1 VNEEQ
6 FVRLLAATI
15 AMGTPLVF
23 AAFGEIL
30 AESSGVLNLGVEGMM
45 LVGAVSA
52 FIVVVATGNP
62 WLGVVGGMLAA
73 GVLAAGHALL
83 SITLR
88 ADQVTAGLA
97 LTLFGGGLSS
107 FLGKTYVGIA
117 NPVPFAALALPGLSA
132 IPILGPSLFTQ
143 NALVYLSYAMIP
155 LGWWWLYRTR
165 PGLHLRACGESPGT
179 ADAMGVGVVTIRYA
193 AVIVGGMFAGLGGAY
208 LSLAYV
214 PAWTENLTAGM
225 GWIALALVIF
235 AQWNP
240 VRLLLGTYLFGG
252 VEAIG
257 FRAQVLG
264 LGANTI
270 VLRMM
275 PYLVT
280 LAVMLAVAVWR
291 RRLAM
296 PSALG
301 LPYAREE

>member
-1 VNEEQ
+1 MSEEQ

-15 AMGTPLVF
+15 AMGTPLIF
-23 AAFGEIL
+23 AAFGETL

-52 FIVVVATGNP
+52 FIVVVATGSP
-62 WLGVVGGMLAA
+62 WLGAVAGMLGA

-83 SITLR
+83 TVTLR

-97 LTLFGGGLSS
+97 LALFGGGLSS
-107 FLGKTYVGIA
+107 FLGKSYIGVPNPAPFTVIA
-117 NPVPFAALALPGLSA
+117 VPGLSQL
-132 IPILGPSLFTQ
+132 PILGASVFTQ
-143 NALVYLSYAMIP
+143 DALVYASYVMIP

-165 PGLHLRACGESPGT
+165 PGLHLRACGENPGT
-179 ADAMGVGVVTIRYA
+179 ADAMGVGVAAIRYT

-214 PAWTENLTAGM
+214 PAWTENLTAGL

-235 AQWNP
+235 ATWNP
-240 VRLLLGTYLFGG
+240 SRLVFGAYLFGG

-264 LGANTI
+264 IQANTI

-275 PYLVT
+275 PYVAT
-280 LAVMLAVAVWR
+280 LTVMLLVALWR

-301 LPYAREE
+301 LPYSREE

>member
-1 VNEEQ
+1 LSEEQ
-6 FVRLLAATI
+6 LVRLLAATI

-52 FIVVVATGNP
+52 FIAVVVTGHP
-62 WLGVVGGMLAA
+62 WLGVIAGMLAA

-83 SITLR
+83 TVTLGTE
-88 ADQVTAGLA
+88 QVTAGLA
-97 LTLFGGGLSS
+97 LALFGSGLSS
-107 FLGKTYVGIA
+107 FLGKTYVGVP
-117 NPVPFAALALPGLSA
+117 NPAPFSPIALPGLSA
-132 IPILGPSLFTQ
+132 LPIVGPSLFTQ
-143 NALVYLSYAMIP
+143 DALVYLSYVMIP

-179 ADAMGVGVVTIRYA
+179 ADALGVAVRYA
-193 AVIVGGMFAGLGGAY
+193 SVIVGGMFAGLGGAY

-214 PAWTENLTAGM
+214 PAWTENLTAGL

-235 AQWNP
+235 ASWNP
-240 VRLLLGTYLFGG
+240 LRLVFGAYLFGG

-257 FRAQVLG
+257 FRAQVFG
-264 LGANTI
+264 FHANTI

-275 PYLVT
+275 PYAAT
-280 LAVMLAVAVWR
+280 LTVMLVVALWR

-301 LPYAREE
+301 VPYAREQ

>member
-1 VNEEQ
+1 MSEDQ
-6 FVRLLAATI
+6 LVRLLAATI
-15 AMGTPLVF
+15 AMGTPVIF

-52 FIVVVATGNP
+52 FIVVVASGSP
-62 WLGVVGGMLAA
+62 WLGVVAGMLAA
-73 GVLAAGHALL
+73 GLLAAGHALL
-83 SITLR
+83 TVTLR

-97 LTLFGGGLSS
+97 LALFGAGLSS
-107 FLGKTYVGIA
+107 FVGKSYVGVP
-117 NPVPFAALALPGLSA
+117 NPAPFSAVPVPGLSSLR
-132 IPILGPSLFTQ
+132 IVGPSVFTQ
-143 NALVYLSYAMIP
+143 DILVYASYALIP

-179 ADAMGVGVVTIRYA
+179 ADAMGVHVVAIRYA

-214 PAWTENLTAGM
+214 PAWTENLTAGL

-235 AQWNP
+235 ATWNP
-240 VRLLLGTYLFGG
+240 VRLVFGAYLFGG

-257 FRAQVLG
+257 FRAQVFG
-264 LGANTI
+264 IKANTI
-270 VLRMM
+270 MLRML
-275 PYLVT
+275 PYIAT
-280 LAVMLAVAVWR
+280 LTVMLLVALWR

-301 LPYAREE
+301 LPYSREE

>member
-1 VNEEQ
+1 MSEDQ
-6 FVRLLAATI
+6 LVRLLAATI

-45 LVGAVSA
+45 LVGAVAA
-52 FIVVVATGNP
+52 FIAVVVTGSP
-62 WLGVVGGMLAA
+62 WLGVVAGMLGA
-73 GVLAAGHALL
+73 GALAAGHALL
-83 SITLR
+83 TVTLR

-97 LTLFGGGLSS
+97 LALFGGGLSS
-107 FLGKTYVGIA
+107 FLGKSYIGVP
-117 NPVPFAALALPGLSA
+117 NPAPFAAISVPGLSQL
-132 IPILGPSLFTQ
+132 PILGRSVFTQ
-143 NALVYLSYAMIP
+143 DALVYVSYVMIP

-179 ADAMGVGVVTIRYA
+179 ADAMGIGVVAIRYA
-193 AVIVGGMFAGLGGAY
+193 SVIVGGMFAGLGGAY

-214 PAWTENLTAGM
+214 PAWTENLTAGL

-235 AQWNP
+235 ATWNP
-240 VRLLLGTYLFGG
+240 LRLVFGAYLFGS
-252 VEAIG
+252 VEAMG

-264 LGANTI
+264 IQANTI

-275 PYLVT
+275 PYVAT
-280 LAVMLAVAVWR
+280 LTVMLLLAFWR

-301 LPYAREE
+301 LPYSREQ

>member
-1 VNEEQ
+1 MSEDQ
-6 FVRLLAATI
+6 LVRLLAATI

-52 FIVVVATGNP
+52 FIVVVTTGDP
-62 WLGVVGGMLAA
+62 WLGAGAGMVAA
-73 GVLAAGHALL
+73 GALAAGHALL
-83 SITLR
+83 CVTLR
-88 ADQVTAGLA
+88 VDQVTAGLA
-97 LTLFGGGLSS
+97 LTLFGGGLAS
-107 FLGKTYVGIA
+107 FLGKTYVGVP
-117 NPVPFAALALPGLSA
+117 NPRPFAAIALPGLSA
-132 IPILGPSLFTQ
+132 LPVVGGSVFTQ
-143 NALVYLSYAMIP
+143 DALVYVSYVLIP

-179 ADAMGVGVVTIRYA
+179 ADAMGVGVVAIRYTS
-193 AVIVGGMFAGLGGAY
+193 VIAGGMFAGLGGAY

-214 PAWTENLTAGM
+214 PAWTENMTAGL

-235 AQWNP
+235 ASWNP
-240 VRLLLGTYLFGG
+240 LRLVFGAYLFGG

-257 FRAQVLG
+257 FRAQLLG
-264 LGANTI
+264 IPANTI

-280 LAVMLAVAVWR
+280 LAVMLLAALWR

-301 LPYAREE
+301 LPYSREE

>member
-1 VNEEQ
+1 MEDQ
-6 FVRLLAATI
+6 IARLLAATI

-30 AESSGVLNLGVEGMM
+30 AESSGVLNLGVDGMM

-62 WLGVVGGMLAA
+62 WLGVLGGMLAA
-73 GVLAAGHALL
+73 GVLAAGHAVLCV
-83 SITLR
+83 TLR

-97 LTLFGGGLSS
+97 LALFGAGLAS
-107 FLGKTYVGIA
+107 FLGKTYVGTPNPAPFRAIA
-117 NPVPFAALALPGLSA
+117 VPGLSA
-132 IPILGPSLFTQ
+132 LPVVGGSVFVQ
-143 NALVYLSYAMIP
+143 DALVYLSYVTIP

-179 ADAMGVGVVTIRYA
+179 ADAMGVGVAVIRYVS
-193 AVIVGGMFAGLGGAY
+193 VIVGGMFAGLGGAY

-214 PAWTENLTAGM
+214 PAWTDNLTAGL

-235 AQWNP
+235 AGWNP
-240 VRLLLGTYLFGG
+240 ARLVLGAYLFGG

-264 LGANTI
+264 LHTNTI

-280 LAVMLAVAVWR
+280 LAVMLLVALWR

-296 PSALG
+296 PMALG
-301 LPYAREE
+301 LPYSREE

>member
-1 VNEEQ
+1 MSEDQ
-6 FVRLLAATI
+6 LVRLLAATI
-15 AMGTPLVF
+15 AMGTPVIF

-52 FIVVVATGNP
+52 FIVVVASGSP
-62 WLGVVGGMLAA
+62 WLGVVAGMLAA
-73 GVLAAGHALL
+73 GLLAAGHALL
-83 SITLR
+83 TVTLR

-97 LTLFGGGLSS
+97 LALFGAGLSS
-107 FLGKTYVGIA
+107 FVGKSYVGVP
-117 NPVPFAALALPGLSA
+117 NPAPFSAVPVPGLSSLR
-132 IPILGPSLFTQ
+132 IVGPSVFTQ
-143 NALVYLSYAMIP
+143 DILVYASYALIP

-179 ADAMGVGVVTIRYA
+179 ADAMGVHVVAIRYA

-214 PAWTENLTAGM
+214 PAWTENLTAGL

-235 AQWNP
+235 ATWNP
-240 VRLLLGTYLFGG
+240 VRLVFGAYLFGG

-257 FRAQVLG
+257 FRAQVFG
-264 LGANTI
+264 IKANTI
-270 VLRMM
+270 MLRML
-275 PYLVT
+275 PYIATLTVMFLVA
-280 LAVMLAVAVWR
+280 LWR

-301 LPYAREE
+301 LPYSREE

>member
-1 VNEEQ
+1 MSEEQ

-23 AAFGEIL
+23 ASFGEIL

-52 FIVVVATGNP
+52 FIVVVATGSP
-62 WLGVVGGMLAA
+62 WLGVLGGMLAA

-83 SITLR
+83 SVTLR

-97 LTLFGGGLSS
+97 LALFGGGLSS
-107 FLGKTYVGIA
+107 FVGKSSIGVPNPAPFGA
-117 NPVPFAALALPGLSA
+117 VPVPVFSKL
-132 IPILGPSLFTQ
+132 PILGPSVFTQ
-143 NALVYLSYAMIP
+143 DALVYVSYAMIP
-155 LGWWWLYRTR
+155 FGWWWLYRTR

-179 ADAMGVGVVTIRYA
+179 ADAMGVGVVAIRYA
-193 AVIVGGMFAGLGGAY
+193 SVIVGGMFAGLGGAY

-214 PAWTENLTAGM
+214 PAWTENLTAGL

-264 LGANTI
+264 LGTNTI

-275 PYLVT
+275 PYVVT
-280 LAVMLAVAVWR
+280 LAVMLAVALWR

>member
-1 VNEEQ
+1 LSEEQ
-6 FVRLLAATI
+6 LVRLLAATI

-52 FIVVVATGNP
+52 FIAVVVTGHP
-62 WLGVVGGMLAA
+62 WLGVIAGMLAA

-83 SITLR
+83 TVTLGTE
-88 ADQVTAGLA
+88 QVTAGLA
-97 LTLFGGGLSS
+97 LALFGSGLSS
-107 FLGKTYVGIA
+107 FLGKTYVGVP
-117 NPVPFAALALPGLSA
+117 NPAPFSPIALPGLSA
-132 IPILGPSLFTQ
+132 LPIVGPSLFTQ
-143 NALVYLSYAMIP
+143 DALVYLSYVMIP

-179 ADAMGVGVVTIRYA
+179 ADALGVGVVAVRYA
-193 AVIVGGMFAGLGGAY
+193 SVIVGGMFAGLGGAY

-214 PAWTENLTAGM
+214 PAWTENLTAGL

-235 AQWNP
+235 ASWNP
-240 VRLLLGTYLFGG
+240 LRLVFGAYLFGG

-257 FRAQVLG
+257 FRAQVFG
-264 LGANTI
+264 FHANTI

-275 PYLVT
+275 PYAAT
-280 LAVMLAVAVWR
+280 LTVMLVVALWR

-301 LPYAREE
+301 VPYAREQ

>member
-1 VNEEQ
+1 MSEEQ
-6 FVRLLAATI
+6 LVRLLAATI

-52 FIVVVATGNP
+52 FIAVVVTGHP
-62 WLGVVGGMLAA
+62 WLGVIAGMLAA
-73 GVLAAGHALL
+73 GVLAGGHALL
-83 SITLR
+83 TVTLG
-88 ADQVTAGLA
+88 AEQVTAGLA
-97 LTLFGGGLSS
+97 LVLFGSGLSS
-107 FLGKTYVGIA
+107 FLGKTYVGLP
-117 NPVPFAALALPGLSA
+117 NPAPFSPIALPGLSA
-132 IPILGPSLFTQ
+132 LPIVGPSLFTQ
-143 NALVYLSYAMIP
+143 DALVYLSYVMIP

-165 PGLHLRACGESPGT
+165 PGLHLRACGESPGA
-179 ADAMGVGVVTIRYA
+179 ADALGVGVVAVRYA
-193 AVIVGGMFAGLGGAY
+193 SVTVGGMFAGLGGAY

-214 PAWTENLTAGM
+214 PAWTENLTAGL

-235 AQWNP
+235 ASWNP
-240 VRLLLGTYLFGG
+240 LRLVFGAYLFGG

-257 FRAQVLG
+257 FRAQVFG
-264 LGANTI
+264 FHANTI

-275 PYLVT
+275 PYAAT
-280 LAVMLAVAVWR
+280 LTVMLVVALWR

-301 LPYAREE
+301 VPYAREQ

>member
-1 VNEEQ
+1 MSEDQ
-6 FVRLLAATI
+6 LVRLLAATI

-52 FIVVVATGNP
+52 FIVVVATGSP
-62 WLGVVGGMLAA
+62 WLAVVAGMLATGA
-73 GVLAAGHALL
+73 LAAGHALL
-83 SITLR
+83 CVTLR

-97 LTLFGGGLSS
+97 LALFGGGLAS
-107 FLGKTYVGIA
+107 FLGKTYVGLP
-117 NPVPFAALALPGLSA
+117 NPKPFAAIAVPGLSA
-132 IPILGPSLFTQ
+132 LPIVGRSVFTQ
-143 NALVYLSYAMIP
+143 DALVYVSYVVIP

-165 PGLHLRACGESPGT
+165 PGLHLRACGESPAA
-179 ADAMGVGVVTIRYA
+179 ADAMGVGVVAIRYA
-193 AVIVGGMFAGLGGAY
+193 SVVAGGMFAGLGGAY

-214 PAWTENLTAGM
+214 PAWTENLTAGL

-235 AQWNP
+235 ATWNP
-240 VRLLLGTYLFGG
+240 LRLVFGAYLFGG

-257 FRAQVLG
+257 FRAQLLG
-264 LGANTI
+264 LQANTI

-280 LAVMLAVAVWR
+280 LAVMLLVALWR
-291 RRLAM
+291 RKLAM
-296 PSALG
+296 PTALG
-301 LPYAREE
+301 LPYSREE

>member
-1 VNEEQ
+1 MSEDQ
-6 FVRLLAATI
+6 LVRLLAATI

-45 LVGAVSA
+45 LVGAVAA
-52 FIVVVATGNP
+52 FIAVVVTGSP
-62 WLGVVGGMLAA
+62 WLGVVAGMLGA
-73 GVLAAGHALL
+73 GALAAGHALL
-83 SITLR
+83 TVTLR

-97 LTLFGGGLSS
+97 LALFGGGLSS
-107 FLGKTYVGIA
+107 FLGKSYIGVP
-117 NPVPFAALALPGLSA
+117 NPAPFAAISVPGLSQL
-132 IPILGPSLFTQ
+132 PILGRSVFTQ
-143 NALVYLSYAMIP
+143 DALVYVSYVMIP

-179 ADAMGVGVVTIRYA
+179 ADAMGIGVVAIRYA
-193 AVIVGGMFAGLGGAY
+193 SVIVGGMFAGLGGAY

-214 PAWTENLTAGM
+214 PAWTENLTAGL

-235 AQWNP
+235 ATWNP
-240 VRLLLGTYLFGG
+240 LRLVFGAYLFGS
-252 VEAIG
+252 VEAMG

-264 LGANTI
+264 IQANTI

-275 PYLVT
+275 PYVAT
-280 LAVMLAVAVWR
+280 LPVMLLLAFWR

-301 LPYAREE
+301 LPYSREQ

>member
-1 VNEEQ
+1 MSEEQ
-6 FVRLLAATI
+6 LVRLLAATI
-15 AMGTPLVF
+15 AMGTPVIF

-62 WLGVVGGMLAA
+62 WLGVVAGMLAA
-73 GVLAAGHALL
+73 GALAAGHAL
-83 SITLR
+83 ITVTLR

-97 LTLFGGGLSS
+97 LALFGGGLSS
-107 FLGKTYVGIA
+107 FVGKSYVGQP
-117 NPVPFAALALPGLSA
+117 NPAPFAAVPVPGLS
-132 IPILGPSLFTQ
+132 SLPMVGASVFTQ
-143 NALVYLSYAMIP
+143 DVLVYLSYAVIP

-165 PGLHLRACGESPGT
+165 PGLHLRACGENPGT
-179 ADAMGVGVVTIRYA
+179 ADAAGVDVALIRYA
-193 AVIVGGMFAGLGGAY
+193 SVIAGGMFAGLGGAY

-214 PAWTENLTAGM
+214 PAWTENLTAGL

-235 AQWNP
+235 ATWNP
-240 VRLLLGTYLFGG
+240 ARLVLGAYLFGG

-264 LGANTI
+264 IHANTI
-270 VLRMM
+270 VLRML
-275 PYLVT
+275 PYVATLV
-280 LAVMLAVAVWR
+280 VMLLIALWY

-301 LPYAREE
+301 FPYSREE